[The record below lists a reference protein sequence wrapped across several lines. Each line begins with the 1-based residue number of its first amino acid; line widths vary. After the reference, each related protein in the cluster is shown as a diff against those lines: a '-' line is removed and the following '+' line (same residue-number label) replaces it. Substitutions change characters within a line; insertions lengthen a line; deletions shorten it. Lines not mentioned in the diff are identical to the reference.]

1 MTNNKFL
8 INNKLN
14 KYNFF
19 SIRNILLISGSSLF
33 LIISFL
39 ILFFQ
44 RGGSIQLVDYSNIYI
59 LISSVLI
66 LILAFSIGNLII
78 PMILRVWRKKIST
91 LNSKFTLYFISIALL
106 PALFLGILGMILI
119 NMGINDWFNT
129 KINNVINNSVFVAE
143 SYLDEHKETIKGDL
157 YAMSNDLN
165 NASELL
171 ENDLNKLSFSLR
183 TQALIRSLP
192 ETYIINPVSYTHLTL
207 PTKA

>member
-129 KINNVINNSVFVAE
+129 KINNVINN
-143 SYLDEHKETIKGDL
+143 
-157 YAMSNDLN
+157 
-165 NASELL
+165 
-171 ENDLNKLSFSLR
+171 
-183 TQALIRSLP
+183 
-192 ETYIINPVSYTHLTL
+192 
-207 PTKA
+207 

>member
-143 SYLDEHKETIKGDL
+143 SYLDEHK
-157 YAMSNDLN
+157 
-165 NASELL
+165 
-171 ENDLNKLSFSLR
+171 
-183 TQALIRSLP
+183 
-192 ETYIINPVSYTHLTL
+192 
-207 PTKA
+207 